1 MKPTPHPTTFNY
13 QINFQLLST
22 TNLSKQQEK
31 PIAFLGQFCL
41 QSSNYFKWIIKVLF
55 KILDQRLAKNFS
67 LTKKSFYKVFSL
79 KNGYARF
86 KRKIKVSHQLAP
98 AAFYDVL
105 P

>member
-1 MKPTPHPTTFNY
+1 
-13 QINFQLLST
+13 
-22 TNLSKQQEK
+22 
-31 PIAFLGQFCL
+31 
-41 QSSNYFKWIIKVLF
+41 VLF

-86 KRKIKVSHQLAP
+86 KRKIKVSHQLAT